1 MTRYK
6 PQFPLFILFIPAFL
20 VLILYG
26 YLGGFTRLLAD
37 DFCSVHYA
45 KRLGLVRSIWYWYLN
60 WSGRYTAFGVDW
72 LMEELG
78 EPALPI
84 LPPLSLLV
92 WVIFTTIAVYLSLR
106 HVLPQGSMAWV
117 SLTLG
122 TLFPFVVLSLSP
134 NVPQSLYWWNGMR
147 SYTLPLILLTIY
159 AVLFQF
165 GVERLKS
172 GRGMIAGSLLS
183 FLFMFANGGLGET
196 YIAFQLALMISL
208 LTLEWVVHRDRNS
221 SRFLFLLAGL
231 FGSAVAMIAVISA
244 PGNAIRQAFFPPH
257 PDVVTLFQISLNGYL
272 DFILEIVKT
281 PEKITGLLGALL
293 GTIWLGGWSEYRST
307 GNNWI
312 APVVFLGAFLLSFTC
327 FVPGVYATSELPP
340 TRAFVI
346 PIFIL
351 VAGLLCTGFVVG
363 QISAYGRYSSKLV
376 QNFMFVIAILLI
388 IYSASINAGQL
399 YNNRGVYIAFA
410 QKWDET
416 DALVLAAKNNGQES
430 VQIPAMENW
439 AEVEHPTDN
448 ERYWP
453 NICYSLYY
461 DIQVYGPPL
470 P

>member
-1 MTRYK
+1 MKVRSHL
-6 PQFPLFILFIPAFL
+6 PLFILFMPTAI
-20 VLILYG
+20 VLALYG
-26 YLGGFTRLLAD
+26 YLGSFTRMLAD
-37 DFCSVHYA
+37 DFCSAYYA
-45 KRLGLVRSIWYWYLN
+45 SRLGLLRSIWYWYLN

-72 LMEELG
+72 LMEKMG
-78 EPALPI
+78 TPALPLI
-84 LPPLSLLV
+84 PPLSLLV

-106 HVLPQGSMAWV
+106 HVLPQGNMSWV

-196 YIAFQLALMISL
+196 YVVFQLALMISL

-244 PGNAIRQAFFPPH
+244 PGNAIRQTFFPPH
-257 PDVVTLFQISLNGYL
+257 PDIVTLFRISLQGYL
-272 DFILEIVKT
+272 DFLLQIVLA
-281 PEKITGLLGALL
+281 PEKLAGLLGVLLVTFWLGSRSERRLAGRDWIVPFVLL
-293 GTIWLGGWSEYRST
+293 GA
-307 GNNWI
+307 I
-312 APVVFLGAFLLSFTC
+312 ALSFAC
-327 FVPGVYATSELPP
+327 FIPGVYATSEPPP
-340 TRAFVI
+340 TRTFTI
-346 PIFIL
+346 PVFIL
-351 VAGLLCTGFVVG
+351 TSCILSAGFLVG
-363 QISAYGRYSSKLV
+363 QKSVDQSWFIAPVRDS
-376 QNFMFVIAILLI
+376 MFAIAVLLI
-388 IYSASINAGQL
+388 AYSALTNAQQL
-399 YNNRGVYIAFA
+399 YNGRGVYIAFA

-416 DALVLAAKNNGQES
+416 HALILRAKTDHLES
-430 VQIPAMENW
+430 IHIPAMDNW
-439 AEVEHPTDN
+439 AGVEYPTDN

-461 DIQVYGPPL
+461 DIQVLGPP
-470 P
+470 PP